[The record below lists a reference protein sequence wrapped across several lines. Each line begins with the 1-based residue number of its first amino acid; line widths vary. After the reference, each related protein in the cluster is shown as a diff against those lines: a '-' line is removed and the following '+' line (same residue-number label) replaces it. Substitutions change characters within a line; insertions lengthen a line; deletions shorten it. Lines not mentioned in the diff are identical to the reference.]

1 MSTRPPNREPGRRSP
16 GGGQPPQGQ
25 SFNRFSWL
33 GWVIL
38 TAIIVAGIY
47 FFSSYPRGETPL
59 NVPYSTFLTQVRS
72 GQVASVTIKEQQ
84 LSGSFVVE
92 KKLAR
97 DQILG
102 ISDPLPE
109 NVSRS
114 DVRSGKTF
122 NTTMPVGVEKD
133 VVDLL
138 EAYNVPI
145 TAQTSSS
152 SIWGVVLTFG
162 LPVLL
167 MVGFFFLI
175 MRGSGMSRGRQ
186 EMFGFSRTR
195 ARLYDEK
202 RPLVTFADVAG
213 EDEAKADLSEVV
225 DFLINPAKYHQLGAR
240 LPRGVLLVGP
250 PGTGKTLLAK
260 AVAGQAHVPFFTV
273 SASEFVEMFVGVGAG
288 RVRDLFEK
296 AKEAAPSI
304 IFVDELDAV
313 GRQRFAGIGGGND
326 EREQTLNQLLVEM
339 DGFEAHQD
347 VVVIAATNRPDVL
360 DPALLR
366 PGRFD
371 RQVTLGL
378 PDRRGRA
385 AILDIHRK
393 GIVVAPGLNVDEIAA
408 VTSGFSGADL
418 ANLVNEAALIA
429 ARRDKSAVDR
439 TDFDA
444 ALDKILLGAERPLL
458 LSDHEKRVVAFHEA
472 GHALVAHHTPNADPL
487 RKISIIPRGQ
497 SLGVTVQ
504 TPTDDRFNYTREYL
518 IGRLGILMGG
528 RAAERLVVDEITTG
542 AQNDLKEATSLARRM
557 VGLWGMSDE
566 IGPFFLG
573 TGEEH
578 VFLGR
583 EITQDQNLSEEML
596 NRSEAAIQHL
606 LKDAE
611 QSATSL
617 LTECRDELEHLAE
630 TLIVEETLDQNRIE
644 EILTQAPAP
653 EKPVSLVGAGG
664 MVAAS

>member
-1 MSTRPPNREPGRRSP
+1 MNTKPPGRNPERRPDSGGEPPNN
-16 GGGQPPQGQ
+16 QPI
-25 SFNRFSWL
+25 SRYSWL
-33 GWVIL
+33 GWIIL
-38 TAIIVAGIY
+38 TAIVVVAVY
-47 FFSSYPRGETPL
+47 VFSSYPLGSSPL
-59 NVPYSTFLTQVRS
+59 NVPYSTFLDQVRTD
-72 GQVASVTIKEQQ
+72 QVASVTIKGQKV
-84 LSGSFVVE
+84 SGSFVVE
-92 KKLAR
+92 KRLAGGVIY
-97 DQILG
+97 DLNAPIPSTVS
-102 ISDPLPE
+102 SDD
-109 NVSRS
+109 VSTGTS
-114 DVRSGKTF
+114 FT
-122 NTTMPVGVEKD
+122 TTMPTGVEAD
-133 VVDLL
+133 VVSVL
-138 EAYNVPI
+138 EDHNVPI
-145 TAQTSSS
+145 TAQTDSGSM
-152 SIWGVVLTFG
+152 WGTVLTFG
-162 LPVLL
+162 LPLLL
-167 MVGFFFLI
+167 MGVFFFFI
-175 MRGSGMSRGRQ
+175 MRNSGMSSRGRQ
-186 EMFGFSRTR
+186 EMFGFSRSK

-202 RPLVTFADVAG
+202 RPLITFDDVAG
-213 EDEAKADLSEVV
+213 EDEAKAELSEVV
-225 DFLINPAKYHQLGAR
+225 DFLINPAKYHEIGAR

-260 AVAGQAHVPFFTV
+260 AVAGQAQVPFFTV

-288 RVRDLFEK
+288 RVRDLFER

-378 PDRRGRA
+378 PDRRGRS
-385 AILDIHRK
+385 AILNIHRK
-393 GIVVAPGLNVDEIAA
+393 GIVVANEVNLDDIAA

-429 ARRDKSAVDR
+429 ARRNKPAVDR
-439 TDFDA
+439 SDFDA

-458 LSDHEKRVVAFHEA
+458 MSDKDKRIVAFHEA
-472 GHALVAHHTPNADPL
+472 GHALVAHFTPNADPL

-497 SLGVTVQ
+497 SLGITVQ
-504 TPTDDRFNYTREYL
+504 APTDDRFNYPREYL
-518 IGRLGILMGG
+518 LGRLAILMGG
-528 RAAERLVVDEITTG
+528 RTAEDLVANEITTG

-566 IGPFFLG
+566 VGPFFLG

-583 EITQDQNLSEEML
+583 EITQDQNLSEDMM
-596 NRSEAAIQHL
+596 NRAEAAIQRL
-606 LKDAE
+606 LHQAE
-611 QSATSL
+611 DQARTVL
-617 LTECRDELEHLAE
+617 VEHRGELQHLAD
-630 TLIVEETLDQNRIE
+630 TLMVEETLDQIRIDQILGVPDGRVSVP
-644 EILTQAPAP
+644 EISALA
-653 EKPVSLVGAGG
+653 V
-664 MVAAS
+664 

>member
-1 MSTRPPNREPGRRSP
+1 MNAKPPVRDRDRRPGSEKEPPGSP
-16 GGGQPPQGQ
+16 G
-25 SFNRFSWL
+25 FNRYSWL

-38 TAIIVAGIY
+38 TAIIVVAIY
-47 FFSSYPRGETPL
+47 VFSSYPRGAAPL
-59 NVPYSTFLTQVRS
+59 DISYSGFLSQVRS
-72 GQVASVTIKEQQ
+72 DQVASVTIKGQQ
-84 LSGSFVVE
+84 LNGSFVVE
-92 KKLAR
+92 KRLAG
-97 DQILG
+97 DQILDTNQPIPDTVAADD
-102 ISDPLPE
+102 ISTG
-109 NVSRS
+109 R
-114 DVRSGKTF
+114 TF
-122 NTTMPVGVEKD
+122 RTTMPNGVEAD
-133 VVDLL
+133 VVNLL
-138 EAYNVPI
+138 DEHNVPI
-145 TAQTSSS
+145 TAQTTSS
-152 SIWGVVLTFG
+152 SIWSLLLTFG

-167 MVGFFFLI
+167 LGGFFLLI
-175 MRGSGMSRGRQ
+175 MRSSGMNKGRQ
-186 EMFGFSRTR
+186 EMFGFSRSK

-213 EDEAKADLSEVV
+213 EDEAKAELSEVV
-225 DFLINPAKYHQLGAR
+225 DFLVNPAKYHEIGAR
-240 LPRGVLLVGP
+240 LPRGILLVGP

-260 AVAGQAHVPFFTV
+260 AVAGQAQVPFFTV

-288 RVRDLFEK
+288 RVRDLFER

-347 VVVIAATNRPDVL
+347 VIVIAATNRPDVL

-371 RQVTLGL
+371 RQVALGL
-378 PDRRGRA
+378 PDRRGRS
-385 AILDIHRK
+385 AILSIHRK
-393 GIVVAPGLNVDEIAA
+393 GIVVAPGVELDQIAA

-429 ARRDKSAVDR
+429 ARRGKPSVDR
-439 TDFDA
+439 GDFDA
-444 ALDKILLGAERPLL
+444 ALDKILLGVERPLL
-458 LSDHEKRVVAFHEA
+458 MSDQEKRIVAFHEA
-472 GHALVAHHTPNADPL
+472 GHALVAHLTPGADPL

-497 SLGVTVQ
+497 SLGITVQ
-504 TPTDDRFNYTREYL
+504 TPVDDRFNYSREYL
-518 IGRLGILMGG
+518 IGRLAILMGG
-528 RAAERLVVDEITTG
+528 RAAEQLVAHETTTG

-566 IGPFFLG
+566 VGPFFLG

-596 NRSEAAIQHL
+596 NRSEAAIQRL
-606 LKDAE
+606 LREAE
-611 QSATSL
+611 EKSGTTLAEHRS
-617 LTECRDELEHLAE
+617 ELNHLAE
-630 TLIVEETLDQNRIE
+630 VLISEETLDQERIN
-644 EILTQAPAP
+644 EILGQPVP
-653 EKPVSLVGAGG
+653 EFTPRAFSEALAV
-664 MVAAS
+664 

>member
-1 MSTRPPNREPGRRSP
+1 MNTRPPNGNRSRPPGNDGDR
-16 GGGQPPQGQ
+16 GNTTGI
-25 SFNRFSWL
+25 NRYGWL

-38 TAIIVAGIY
+38 TAIIVVAIY
-47 FFSSYPRGETPL
+47 IFSSLAHGAGPL
-59 NVPYSTFLTQVRS
+59 NIPYSAFINQVRTD
-72 GQVASVTIKEQQ
+72 QVAAVTIKGQQ
-84 LSGSFVVE
+84 ISGTFVVE
-92 KKLAR
+92 KQLAGN
-97 DQILG
+97 QVLNMG
-102 ISDPLPE
+102 DPIPAT
-109 NVSRS
+109 VTAD
-114 DVRSGKTF
+114 DVTSGVTF
-122 NTTMPVGVEKD
+122 TTTMPTGVDAD
-133 VVDLL
+133 VVNLL
-138 EAYNVPI
+138 DAHNVPI
-145 TAQTSSS
+145 TAETSSTS
-152 SIWGVVLTFG
+152 MWSTILWFG

-167 MVGFFFLI
+167 LGGFFYLI
-175 MRGSGMSRGRQ
+175 MRNSGMGRGRQ
-186 EMFGFSRTR
+186 EMFGFSRSK

-213 EDEAKADLSEVV
+213 EDEAKAELSEVV
-225 DFLINPAKYHQLGAR
+225 DFLINPTKYHEIGAR
-240 LPRGVLLVGP
+240 LPRGILLVGP

-260 AVAGQAHVPFFTV
+260 AVAGQARVPFFTV

-347 VVVIAATNRPDVL
+347 VIVIAATNRPDVL

-378 PDRRGRA
+378 PDRRGRS
-385 AILDIHRK
+385 AILEIHRK
-393 GIVVAPGLNVDEIAA
+393 GIPVAPGVILDEIAA

-429 ARRDKSAVDR
+429 ARRNKPAVDR
-439 TDFDA
+439 SDFDA

-458 LSDHEKRVVAFHEA
+458 LSDQEKRVVAFHEA
-472 GHALVAHHTPNADPL
+472 GHALVAHLTPGADPL

-497 SLGVTVQ
+497 SLGITVQ
-504 TPTDDRFNYTREYL
+504 APVDDRFNYPREYL
-518 IGRLGILMGG
+518 IGRLAILMGG
-528 RAAERLVVDEITTG
+528 RAAERLVANEITTG
-542 AQNDLKEATSLARRM
+542 AQNDLKEATTLARRM
-557 VGLWGMSDE
+557 VGLWGMSEE

-583 EITQDQNLSEEML
+583 EITQEQNLSEDML
-596 NRSEAAIQHL
+596 NRSEAAIKRL
-606 LKDAE
+606 LHEAE
-611 QSATSL
+611 KNSENILEENRAKLDILAGSL
-617 LTECRDELEHLAE
+617 M
-630 TLIVEETLDQNRIE
+630 VEETLDQDRIE
-644 EILTQAPAP
+644 QILNQPESEPGPRPLVPAIA
-653 EKPVSLVGAGG
+653 V
-664 MVAAS
+664 